1 MAEPKRRDPLK
12 DYLKAVNDQ
21 IADREAAGVG
31 PTPYLLEQKADLEAV
46 LGVAKKEAPVEHKA
60 VEQLPEHAVPESPQA
75 PRRPGR
81 PKKDVD
87 DAAAGS

>member
-1 MAEPKRRDPLK
+1 
-12 DYLKAVNDQ
+12 
-21 IADREAAGVG
+21 
-31 PTPYLLEQKADLEAV
+31 V